1 MATDTDNI
9 RSEVDN
15 RKIARAYVVLALA
28 RDVASNYIAE
38 KPAHAGLHPLLTMLD
53 MTNGLLE
60 EVLEHSMTQ
69 DIPIVDSEHEA
80 CSELLM

>member
-1 MATDTDNI
+1 MSTNENNL
-9 RSEVDN
+9 RSEVDT
-15 RKIARAYVVLALA
+15 RKLARAYVVLALA

-38 KPAHAGLHPLLTMLD
+38 KPAHAGLHPLLTMLE

-60 EVLEHSMTQ
+60 EVLEQTMP
-69 DIPIVDSEHEA
+69 DDFPIESETEA

>member
-1 MATDTDNI
+1 MSTNENNL
-9 RSEVDN
+9 RSEVDT
-15 RKIARAYVVLALA
+15 RKLARAYVVLALA

-60 EVLEHSMTQ
+60 EVLEQTMP
-69 DIPIVDSEHEA
+69 DDFPPIESETEA

>member
-1 MATDTDNI
+1 MSTNENNL
-9 RSEVDN
+9 RSEVDT
-15 RKIARAYVVLALA
+15 RKLARAYVVLALA

-60 EVLEHSMTQ
+60 EVLEQTMP
-69 DIPIVDSEHEA
+69 DDFPIESETEA

>member
-1 MATDTDNI
+1 MSTNENNL
-9 RSEVDN
+9 RSEDDT
-15 RKIARAYVVLALA
+15 RKLARAYVVLALA

-60 EVLEHSMTQ
+60 EVLEQTMP
-69 DIPIVDSEHEA
+69 DDFPIESETEA